1 MKLFLFPAAGE
12 KIISCVI
19 RIRRKNN
26 WTFRILWGAKIKKML
41 LLKYNKHLLPAMG
54 LYITGQ

>member
-19 RIRRKNN
+19 RIRSKNN
-26 WTFRILWGAKIKKML
+26 WPFRILWGKNKKD
-41 LLKYNKHLLPAMG
+41 AFAE
-54 LYITGQ
+54 IQ